1 MLSRRGF
8 ILSGAAVG
16 GGLVIGYGYVALD
29 DGDAASKFAA
39 AGQPAIPLNAWLKIA
54 ANGTVTCGIHRAEM
68 GQGITTT
75 LAMLLVEELDADW
88 NDVRFEFVPVDRDYF
103 NFGMLLNGQ
112 PLGDPEASW
121 RAATGTWAIRE
132 AFHALGMSMT
142 IASSSTV
149 DAWDTLPPAGAAARQ
164 MLLAAAAREWGTGI
178 SALRTERGYVYD
190 DANNRKLSYGK
201 LAEQAGKESP
211 PDSVELKDPADYRLV
226 GHNPPRLDAPMKI
239 DGSAQFGIDIQLPD
253 MLYATVVHSPV
264 VGTNIAGFSGNGAEA
279 MPGVHSIV
287 SAGAPGFERA
297 VAVVADSSWQ
307 ALQAAAKVT
316 VVPAPASSELVNS
329 DALRA
334 RYREL
339 LDVPSPVI
347 FSDSA
352 SDGDDANDDSSADDK
367 SAFDELMLDT
377 REQRVTADY
386 AVPFLAHL
394 CMEPMNC
401 TALYTTGAAGAALE
415 IWAPTQANSVARDI
429 AAKMS
434 GLDNSQVMLH
444 TTFMGGG
451 FGRRADMDFVEQAV
465 SVALQVPNRP
475 VKLFWSR
482 EQDVRHDAFRPAAS
496 CRISGA
502 LDANGN
508 LSVLDYK
515 LVTQSV
521 VASYETRTP
530 TPRGGDAQSDKSV
543 VTAVNPPIYS
553 IENLRVGFTPI
564 DLHMPAGYWRSVSHS
579 WNSFFIESFIDELAV
594 AANMQPLAFR
604 RQALAAKPRH
614 LRVLNA
620 VAARIVDSGADRAAD
635 STAAG
640 VGFAVT
646 ESHTTV
652 VAHAV
657 EVAVLDGRF
666 DRVVR
671 VVCAVDCGPVVH
683 PDNVKA
689 QIEGSIVDGL
699 SAALYGQIDV
709 ENGAVVQGN
718 FDTYRRMRINACPVI
733 EVIIIDSEQRRPG
746 GVGEP
751 GLPGAAPALVNAIF
765 AATGERIRSLPL
777 G

>member
-29 DGDAASKFAA
+29 DGDAAKKFAA
-39 AGQPAIPLNAWLKIA
+39 AGQQAFPLNGWLKISA
-54 ANGTVTCGIHRAEM
+54 DGTVTCGIHRAEM

-75 LAMLLVEELDADW
+75 IAMLLAEELDADW

-112 PLGDPEASW
+112 PLGDPNASW
-121 RAATGTWAIRE
+121 GAATGTWAIRE

-149 DAWDTLPPAGAAARQ
+149 DAWDTLRPAGAAARQ
-164 MLLAAAAREWGTGI
+164 MLLNAAARKWNI
-178 SALRTERGYVYD
+178 DSSALRTEQGYVYD
-190 DANNRKLSYGK
+190 DVNQRKLSYGE
-201 LAEQAGKESP
+201 LAEQASQESP
-211 PDSVELKDPADYRLV
+211 PASVALKDPADYRLI
-226 GHNPPRLDAPMKI
+226 GHNPPRLDTPMKV
-239 DGSAQFGIDIQLPD
+239 DGSAQFGIDIQLPN
-253 MLYATVVHSPV
+253 MLYATVAHSPV
-264 VGTNIAGFSGNGAEA
+264 VGTNVAGFISNGAEA

-287 SAGAPGFERA
+287 KAGAPGLERA
-297 VAVVADSSWQ
+297 VAVIAESSWQ
-307 ALQAAAKVT
+307 ALQAAEKVT
-316 VVPAPASSELVNS
+316 VTPAPASSELVNS
-329 DALRA
+329 DALRT

-339 LDVPSPVI
+339 LESAAPVI
-347 FSDSA
+347 FSDTA
-352 SDGDDANDDSSADDK
+352 ATDDNK
-367 SAFDELMLDT
+367 TAFDELLLNSS
-377 REQRVTADY
+377 EKLVTADY
-386 AVPFLAHL
+386 EVPFLAHM

-401 TALYTTGAAGAALE
+401 TALYTNDANGEALE

-429 AAKMS
+429 AAKLS
-434 GLDNSQVMLH
+434 GLDTNQVTLH
-444 TTFMGGG
+444 TTFIGGG

-465 SVALQVPNRP
+465 SVAMQVPNRP

-496 CRISGA
+496 CRIAGRV
-502 LDANGN
+502 DAEGN
-508 LSVLDYK
+508 LSLLDYK

-543 VTAVNPPIYS
+543 ATAVNPPIYKVG
-553 IENLRVGFTPI
+553 NLRVGYTPI

-579 WNSFFIESFIDELAV
+579 WNSFFIESFIDELAI
-594 AANMQPLAFR
+594 AANLQPLAFR

-614 LRVLNA
+614 LKVLNA
-620 VAARIVDSGADRAAD
+620 VAAQTTDSAAD
-635 STAAG
+635 G

-657 EVAVLDGRF
+657 EVATLDGKF
-666 DRVVR
+666 ERVVR

-683 PDNVKA
+683 PNNVKA
-689 QIEGSIVDGL
+689 QMEGSIVDGL

-709 ENGAVVQGN
+709 VNGEVVQGN
-718 FDTYRRMRINACPVI
+718 FDAYRRMGIADCPAI
-733 EVIIIDSEQRRPG
+733 EVIIIDSEQPRPG

-751 GLPGAAPALVNAIF
+751 GLPGAAPALTNAIF

-777 G
+777 VKHTRKP

>member
-29 DGDAASKFAA
+29 DGDAAQKFAS
-39 AGQPAIPLNAWLKIA
+39 AGQQAYPLNAWLKIA
-54 ANGTVTCGIHRAEM
+54 ADGTVTCGIHRAEM

-112 PLGDPEASW
+112 PMGDPQASW
-121 RAATGTWAIRE
+121 GAATGTWAIRE

-149 DAWDTLPPAGAAARQ
+149 DAWDTLRPAGAAARQ
-164 MLLAAAAREWGTGI
+164 MLLAAAAREWNTDS
-178 SALRTERGYVYD
+178 SALRTEQGYVYD
-190 DANNRKLSYGK
+190 DANQRKLSYGE
-201 LAEQAGKESP
+201 LAEQASKESP
-211 PDSVELKDPADYRLV
+211 PASVTLKDPADYRLV
-226 GHNPPRLDAPMKI
+226 GHNPPRLDTPMKI
-239 DGSAQFGIDIQLPD
+239 DGSAQFGIDVQLPD

-264 VGTNIAGFSGNGAEA
+264 AGTNVAGFSSNGAEA
-279 MPGVHSIV
+279 MAGVHSIV
-287 SAGAPGFERA
+287 TAGAPGFERA
-297 VAVVADSSWQ
+297 VAVVAESSWQ
-307 ALQAAAKVT
+307 ALQAAEKVT
-316 VVPAPASSELVNS
+316 VTPAQASSELVNS
-329 DALRA
+329 DALRT

-339 LDVPSPVI
+339 LDTPAPVI
-347 FSDSA
+347 FRDTA
-352 SDGDDANDDSSADDK
+352 ADEDEENTNADGK
-367 SAFDELMLDT
+367 TAFDELMLNAS
-377 REQRVTADY
+377 EQLLTADY
-386 AVPFLAHL
+386 EVPFLAHL

-401 TALYTTGAAGAALE
+401 TALYTNDTSGTALE

-429 AAKMS
+429 AAKLC
-434 GLDNSQVMLH
+434 GLDNSQVTLH

-465 SVALQVPNRP
+465 SVAMQVPNRP

-482 EQDVRHDAFRPAAS
+482 EQDIRHDAFRPAAT
-496 CRISGA
+496 CRITGA
-502 LDANGN
+502 LDAEGN
-508 LSVLDYK
+508 LSLLDFK

-530 TPRGGDAQSDKSV
+530 TPRGGDAASDKSV
-543 VTAVNPPIYS
+543 ATAVNPPIYP
-553 IENLRVGFTPI
+553 IENMRVGFTPI
-564 DLHMPAGYWRSVSHS
+564 SLHMPAGYWRSVSHS

-594 AANMQPLAFR
+594 AANIQPLAFR
-604 RQALAAKPRH
+604 RQALATKPRQ
-614 LRVLNA
+614 LTVLNA
-620 VAARIVDSGADRAAD
+620 VAEQTAD
-635 STAAG
+635 STADG

-657 EVAVLDGRF
+657 EVATLDGKF

-689 QIEGSIVDGL
+689 QMEGSIVDGL

-709 ENGAVVQGN
+709 ANGEVVQGN
-718 FDTYRRMRINACPVI
+718 FDTYRRMSIADCPAI
-733 EVIIIDSEQRRPG
+733 EVIIIDSEQKRPG

-751 GLPGAAPALVNAIF
+751 GLPGAAPALTNAIF

-777 G
+777 ES